1 MLRQKENWELGLEE
15 ILEEKDKKVK
25 DIYERMKTARSKK
38 KKIELLTE
46 CKETL
51 LKNIENPKLTLE
63 NQEQE
68 NYAKIKTSNMKMTS
82 ERRLP
87 IRKTTSEKKTKSTS
101 SPRKMTP
108 TRKMT
113 GKMTS
118 SKTKN
123 SHLTTSVARKLG
135 LDRLPSVR
143 KITERWQCTHLTS
156 AQTEANFTSV
166 KPVMI
171 SSSVVAN
178 PTVCT
183 PVYRADRPMGGKQG
197 QKTGFRAADKPIRAK
212 D

>member
-1 MLRQKENWELGLEE
+1 M
-15 ILEEKDKKVK
+15 K

-63 NQEQE
+63 TQEQE

-113 GKMTS
+113 S
-118 SKTKN
+118 SKTRN
-123 SHLTTSVARKLG
+123 SPLTTSVARKLG

-143 KITERWQCTHLTS
+143 KITERWQ
-156 AQTEANFTSV
+156 
-166 KPVMI
+166 
-171 SSSVVAN
+171 
-178 PTVCT
+178 
-183 PVYRADRPMGGKQG
+183 
-197 QKTGFRAADKPIRAK
+197 
-212 D
+212 